1 MLYSKEKREYFR
13 KLSKDFRLTVLR
25 MIYEAGSGHPGGSL
39 SAVEI
44 ITTLYF
50 NKMKVDPKDPHWVDR
65 DRFIPSKG
73 HCAPTLYA
81 ALAEKGFFPKS
92 ELNTLRRINSILQGH
107 PDMLKTP
114 GVDMSTGSLGH
125 GVSVGIGMALGGRLW
140 KKDFYVYVLV
150 GCGELNEGEIWEGAM
165 AAAKYQLD
173 HLIVIVDYNCY
184 QLDGSME
191 EIMPLG
197 DMAAKWKSFGWNV
210 IEVNGHD
217 HEQISDAI
225 DEAKKTKGRPT
236 VIVAHTVKGKGVSFM
251 ENTHIWHGR
260 KISKEEYE
268 KAVSEV
274 IGGAHA

>member
-1 MLYSKEKREYFR
+1 MPYSEEKKEKLN
-13 KLSKDFRLTVLR
+13 KLAKDIRLTVLK

-50 NKMKVDPKDPHWVDR
+50 GKMKVDPKNPHWEDR
-65 DRFIPSKG
+65 DRFVASKG
-73 HCAPTLYA
+73 HCAPTLYTV
-81 ALAEKGFFPKS
+81 LADKGFFSKS

-125 GVSVGIGMALGGRLW
+125 GLSVGIGMALGSRLS

-150 GCGELNEGEIWEGAM
+150 GCGELNEGQVWEAAM
-165 AAAKYQLD
+165 AAVKYQLD
-173 HLIVIVDYNCY
+173 HLIAIIDYNCY

-191 EIMPLG
+191 DIMPLG
-197 DMAAKWKSFGWNV
+197 DVVAKWRSFGWNV
-210 IEVNGHD
+210 MEINGH
-217 HEQISDAI
+217 ESEEISDAI
-225 DEAKKTKGRPT
+225 DEAKKVKGRPT

-251 ENTHIWHGR
+251 ENTHLWHGK
-260 KISKEEYE
+260 KISDEEYE
-268 KAVSEV
+268 KAVSELRETSL
-274 IGGAHA
+274 G